1 MTFIFKL
8 YFDNFVSLTAYA
20 NICHLSQADGRDSK
34 AGLGNK
40 VTSKSSNP
48 NMAYKDAVKQTL
60 WQRYQNDD

>member
-8 YFDNFVSLTAYA
+8 YFDLNSQCNANF
-20 NICHLSQADGRDSK
+20 CHLFQADGRDSK